1 MERLVR
7 ARVNATVLRV
17 GLTGGVASGKTAV
30 ATRLLAR
37 GVPVLD
43 ADAIARELTE
53 PGSPALAEIFATLG
67 ARFRTPEGALDRR
80 ALREFVFDDPGARR
94 RLESILHPR
103 IRMQLEERAG
113 SAQGPYVV
121 VAVPLLA
128 EVGRYGWM
136 DVVVVVD
143 VQRSTQLARLLA
155 RDGVDTVLAERM
167 LAAQATR
174 AQRLAIADYVITND
188 GSLAELD
195 AAVDELH
202 AQLLSRA
209 AGITQTPRMP
219 ATPNAPSA

>member
-1 MERLVR
+1 MTGVG
-7 ARVNATVLRV
+7 LRV
-17 GLTGGVASGKTAV
+17 GLTGGVASGKSAV
-30 ATRLLAR
+30 AARLLAR

-53 PGSPALAEIFATLG
+53 PGSPALAEIFEVLG
-67 ARFRTPEGALDRR
+67 ERFRMSDGALDRR
-80 ALREFVFDDPGARR
+80 ALREYVFDDPAARR
-94 RLESILHPR
+94 RLEAILHPR
-103 IRMQLEERAG
+103 IRLRLEQRAA

-128 EVGRYGWM
+128 EVGRYAWM

-143 VQRSTQLARLLA
+143 LARETQLARLLA

-174 AQRLAIADYVITND
+174 AERLAIADYVIDND
-188 GSLAELD
+188 GTLAELD
-195 AAVDELH
+195 AAVDVLH

-209 AGITQTPRMP
+209 ADETQMPRMP